1 MKKRNSKGA
10 GGSVTASSQSVVD
23 PANTTFE
30 FGDFIRA
37 FKVSSNQSD

>member
-10 GGSVTASSQSVVD
+10 GSVTASSQSVAD
-23 PANTTFE
+23 PTNSSFE

-37 FKVSSNQSD
+37 FKVSNSG